1 MLEPRKTLQITG
13 SLSRRRR
20 RRPCVSAQRSVCALL
35 NKNEN
40 APQTHASRARQC
52 PYLVFSAAYVP
63 CYMRSLYMCTI
74 SRSDRSP
81 CAHLCIVFAEPATPP
96 PPPPH
101 TLTTPFTKGLC
112 CCCCCCARKHSG
124 FLSTYTRSCAI
135 RRPLQNRKYPDT
147 RTHAHSGTKS
157 IDITANGSRAHFDY
171 IVTRALVRATNFS
184 SSIHNNNQLR

>member
-1 MLEPRKTLQITG
+1 MCVRCSTKTKTL
-13 SLSRRRR
+13 RKR
-20 RRPCVSAQRSVCALL
+20 
-35 NKNEN
+35 
-40 APQTHASRARQC
+40 TH
-52 PYLVFSAAYVP
+52 LVFSAAYVP

-124 FLSTYTRSCAI
+124 FLAHIHVLVRSADRFKI
-135 RRPLQNRKYPDT
+135 ESIQ
-147 RTHAHSGTKS
+147 THARMHTQARNRSTSRQTGLARIS
-157 IDITANGSRAHFDY
+157 IALSHARSYVRRISVRRSITITNYGEKAH
-171 IVTRALVRATNFS
+171 
-184 SSIHNNNQLR
+184 Q